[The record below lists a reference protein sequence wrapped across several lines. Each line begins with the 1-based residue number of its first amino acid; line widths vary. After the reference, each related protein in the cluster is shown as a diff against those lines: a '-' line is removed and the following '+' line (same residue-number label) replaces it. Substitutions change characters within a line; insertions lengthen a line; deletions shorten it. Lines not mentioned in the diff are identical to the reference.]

1 MGQQIT
7 NLEKLIEAQE
17 APSTSSIDRAID
29 DMLAL
34 VQAMLPGARRALR
47 DGDVASAGDREDLED
62 LRATIADLDTMMND
76 SPTFQL
82 MRDRDG
88 A

>member
-1 MGQQIT
+1 MAQQIT
-7 NLEKLIEAQE
+7 ALERLIEAQE
-17 APSTSSIDRAID
+17 APSTSNLDRAID

-47 DGDVASAGDREDLED
+47 DGASASAGDREDLED
-62 LRATIADLDTMMND
+62 LRATVADLDTMMND

-82 MRDRDG
+82 RCDL
-88 A
+88 

>member
-1 MGQQIT
+1 MSNATQPD
-7 NLEKLIEAQE
+7 A
-17 APSTSSIDRAID
+17 SSMDRAID
-29 DMLAL
+29 DLLAP
-34 VQAMLPGARRALR
+34 VQVMLPGARRALR